1 MYGNRNLMRIQ
12 DYIRQFVVDSEMRMR
27 PFILTGELNKDYI
40 AGNQDRKI
48 DPNAKVI
55 VEKNYPQS
63 VYMERKKVNRMLS
76 IYLTRN
82 GTLADNKPVPGFKPT
97 PGDLEGTES
106 ALEGNKFFAE
116 FLKEVNYDYF
126 YKRLIEEAD
135 IYPLA
140 FVKTG
145 TDWSKG
151 DLISTGEVSIKLK
164 NGELETRIVNKHE
177 GREFMEVAPIYECFP
192 DTLRINHGR
201 EMNEFVQRRPL
212 SLTYILK
219 RYGIIAQAEAINDM
233 YIMRGLYGSTSD
245 ISENEEY
252 AYVHEYYRKADAEFP
267 EGRYVV
273 MVSDE
278 VIYDGRLPFVNGP
291 NNTRLIPFDVTRLQS
306 VPGFLPGIS
315 VYYQIIDIQD
325 AYNALYNRHIEYAN
339 RVGIGKKYVW
349 KGSLLDDQMLNTTP
363 GSITQLTRFGRKPEN
378 DSIEP
383 IGAELLGILKSLGEE
398 MLVTAGLSALKVY
411 GESTSNMR
419 TDGVVDK
426 VAESDA
432 NKLANAVE
440 NMSNS
445 MIDIMKKV
453 LYLEK
458 ERQRILIDTLALA
471 KVDSYVLKYKMKD
484 IDPQE
489 VEIVNREF
497 LMQSDQYI
505 EKKVLQAT
513 TMGIYNP
520 QLKMPY
526 RAKLKAIDMI
536 KASYLVDTLD
546 PTEGAN
552 WNMIAMEH
560 REILDGNPI
569 EVSNFEMHAMH
580 IQEHELMLMSSAVL
594 KLKKS
599 DKVEYKKV
607 RELMDKHIQEH
618 KNFLQKPQ
626 QQSVYNNAKAIL

>member
-1 MYGNRNLMRIQ
+1 MRIQ
-12 DYIRQFVVDSEMRMR
+12 DYIRQFVSDSETRMR
-27 PFILTGELNKDYI
+27 PFLLIGQLNKDYI
-40 AGNQDRKI
+40 SGNQDRKI
-48 DPNAKVI
+48 DGATKVI
-55 VEKNYPQS
+55 VEKNYPTS
-63 VYMERKKVNRMLS
+63 IYMERKQVNRMLS

-82 GTLADNKPVPGFKPT
+82 GTLADNKPLPGFKPT

-116 FLKEVNYDYF
+116 FLKEINYDYF

-151 DLISTGEVSIKLK
+151 DLISTGEVNIKMVD
-164 NGELETRIVNKHE
+164 GEVKTRIVNKHE
-177 GREFMEVAPIYECFP
+177 GREFMEVVPINECFP
-192 DTLRINHGR
+192 DTLRINHGK

-212 SLTYILK
+212 SLNYILK
-219 RYGIIAQAEAINDM
+219 RYGIIAIAEAMNET
-233 YIMRGLYGSTSD
+233 YVMRDSFSSYTD

-252 AYVHEYYRKADAEFP
+252 AYVYEYYRKADAEFP
-267 EGRYVV
+267 DGRYIV
-273 MVSDE
+273 MINE
-278 VIYDGRLPFVNGP
+278 IILYDGRLPFINGP
-291 NNTRLIPFDVTRLQS
+291 NKTRVIPFDVTRLQS

-325 AYNALYNRHIEYAN
+325 AYNALYNRHLEYAN

-363 GSITQLTRFGRKPEN
+363 GSVTQLTRFGRKPEN

-440 NMSNS
+440 NMSNT
-445 MIDIMKKV
+445 ITDIMKKV
-453 LYLEK
+453 LYLEQ
-458 ERQRILIDTLALA
+458 ERQIKLIDTLAVA
-471 KVDSYVLKYKMKD
+471 KIDSYVLKYKMKD

-489 VEIVNREF
+489 VVIVNREF
-497 LMQSDQYI
+497 LMQNDQYI
-505 EKKVLQAT
+505 EKKMLQAT
-513 TMGIYNP
+513 NMGVYNP

-546 PTEGAN
+546 PVEGAN
-552 WNMIAMEH
+552 WNIIAMEH
-560 REILDGNPI
+560 REVLDGNPI
-569 EVSNFEMHAMH
+569 DVQNFELHSMH
-580 IQEHELMLMSSAVL
+580 IQEHELMLMSSSVL
-594 KLKKS
+594 KLKKN
-599 DKVEYKKV
+599 DKVEYAKI
-607 RELMDKHIQEH
+607 RELMEKHINEH